1 MLFSDPARS
10 TKLILPTNAEEENV
24 EDEYVYNV
32 TEGNIPLCA
41 VVSNLVILKDSN
53 ACDREEA

>member
-1 MLFSDPARS
+1 
-10 TKLILPTNAEEENV
+10 LPTNAEEENV